1 MAIIH
6 IVLFQFKPGIESH
19 IINDTCKRMLELKE
33 NCLHPVS
40 QKPYIETS
48 SGGLDNSPEGIQD
61 GKTHAFVVEF
71 ANAPDR
77 DYYVHL
83 DPVHQEF
90 IRSLD
95 GIIEKAQA
103 VDYTPGVF
111 N

>member
-6 IVLFQFKPGIESH
+6 IVLFQFKPGIESF

-40 QKPYIETS
+40 QKPYIEMS
-48 SGGLDNSPEGIQD
+48 SGGIDNSPEGIQD

-83 DPVHQEF
+83 DPAHQEF
-90 IRSLD
+90 IKSLD

-103 VDYTPGVF
+103 IDYTPGVF